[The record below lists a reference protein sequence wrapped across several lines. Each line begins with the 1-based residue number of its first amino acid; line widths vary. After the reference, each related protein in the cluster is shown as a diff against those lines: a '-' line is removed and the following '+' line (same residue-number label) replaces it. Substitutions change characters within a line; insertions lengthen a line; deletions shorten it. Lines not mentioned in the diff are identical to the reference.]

1 MYTQRT
7 CVLLRFLRGVSTLGQ
22 HLGCLFVGLY
32 IHSSLEDQTNIYIRG
47 YFQTSTVS
55 EWIYYF
61 LRLNVHTQ
69 KNGTI
74 SVLKNSEYFNFV
86 PVDMTLFHIF
96 IDLFSVWSVLT
107 ILRFNN
113 NNKVPYEVKNVLTSV
128 LHHSVKEEMTS
139 STLIWRLKAPS
150 HSGSYSRCIPVCLL
164 TSSIPY

>member
-32 IHSSLEDQTNIYIRG
+32 IHSSLENQTHIYIRG
-47 YFQTSTVS
+47 YC
-55 EWIYYF
+55 EWVNILF
-61 LRLNVHTQ
+61 PEIKCSHT

-96 IDLFSVWSVLT
+96 IDLLGVWSVQT

-113 NNKVPYEVKNVLTSV
+113 NNKVPYEVKNILTSV

>member
-1 MYTQRT
+1 MYVYIYRLYKMNLCAVLISAWCLYTGTTFGLPVCRPLYTQ
-7 CVLLRFLRGVSTLGQ
+7 FSGKSNK
-22 HLGCLFVGLY
+22 H
-32 IHSSLEDQTNIYIRG
+32 
-47 YFQTSTVS
+47 
-55 EWIYYF
+55 IYYSAF
-61 LRLNVHTQ
+61 SNKYKFPEIKCSHT

-74 SVLKNSEYFNFV
+74 YVLKNSEYFNFV
-86 PVDMTLFHIF
+86 PVEMKFIF
-96 IDLFSVWSVLT
+96 IDIFSVWSVQT

-113 NNKVPYEVKNVLTSV
+113 NNKVPHEVKNVLTSV